1 MARRL
6 KKKHCRDGRHK
17 WMPKGIFKCT
27 EVYNGERTPDS
38 KLEGQGCK
46 TSLQHEKKIAAAAS
60 NFQRRHDTKVTTF
73 RSASAFSTEKKRSVG
88 LSSSSNRP
96 SHGF

>member
-1 MARRL
+1 
-6 KKKHCRDGRHK
+6 
-17 WMPKGIFKCT
+17 MPKGIFKCT